1 MTNEKQKK
9 VKPNKGIIIAI
20 CLASFVLVVLF
31 VWLFASS
38 RFTGVA
44 NGGIVMVVRYEGGLC
59 PDNSMC
65 SSEYKLYE
73 NGVFDGHDRASSQ
86 EISELQRVIDQT
98 DFLQYDFDKN
108 AVCQSYM
115 DGQDLVLQFPDKYE
129 NQSFR
134 PCSLHIPAHD
144 TSIQYI
150 EDFIESHSKD

>member
-9 VKPNKGIIIAI
+9 VKPNKGRIIAI

-98 DFLQYDFDKN
+98 DFLQYDLIRMRCASPIWTGRTWCYSSQINTKTNRSGHAHYIF
-108 AVCQSYM
+108 
-115 DGQDLVLQFPDKYE
+115 LPTIRQF
-129 NQSFR
+129 S
-134 PCSLHIPAHD
+134 
-144 TSIQYI
+144 TS
-150 EDFIESHSKD
+150 KTL